1 MALPSI
7 SNIQAPAPAM
17 PELAQLAGAAPG
29 AHHGGGVFQTVFE
42 GAIRQVEDARHQGA
56 EAVGKFLSGE
66 GEELHTTVLATQ
78 RAELAFELFLQV
90 RNKVVQAYQ
99 EIMRMQA

>member
-1 MALPSI
+1 MALASN
-7 SNIQAPAPAM
+7 SNIQARAAVL
-17 PELAQLAGAAPG
+17 PELAQPEGAAPG
-29 AHHGGGVFQTVFE
+29 AQAGGGIFQTVFA